1 MSYDEHD
8 RKVAWAGRQE
18 PSVSNRTSRSTQ
30 IAEAVVALITDR
42 DLAPG
47 SPLPTEAQLTA
58 DLGTSRGPLRE
69 ALKSLQALGIVEVR
83 HGYGT
88 FVGPGTADA
97 ILPWLSFRARTS
109 SALADLLDVREQLE
123 IGLTRRVAATGPS
136 AAVLAGLHQCVAA
149 MAGGGPGAA
158 RADQRF
164 HEILCEAA
172 GNELARDLIRVFWQ
186 AYVDAEEDVGTR
198 RSEPAALAER
208 HARIVTALLDGDG
221 SSVEETVRRHF
232 DEVRD
237 RLVGH

>member
-1 MSYDEHD
+1 M
-8 RKVAWAGRQE
+8 
-18 PSVSNRTSRSTQ
+18 SNRTSLSSE
-30 IAEAVVALITDR
+30 IAAAVLALITDR

-88 FVGPGTADA
+88 FVGPATADA
-97 ILPWLSFRARTS
+97 ILPWLSFRARSTA
-109 SALADLLDVREQLE
+109 ALADLLDVREQLE
-123 IGLTRRVAATGPS
+123 IGLTRRVARIGPS
-136 AAVLAGLHQCVAA
+136 DSVLSGLHDCVAT

-158 RADQRF
+158 GADRRF

-186 AYVDAEEDVGTR
+186 AYADAEAEVGSR
-198 RSEPAALAER
+198 RSEAAALAER
-208 HARIVTALLDGDG
+208 HARIVGALLDGDRPA
-221 SSVEETVRRHF
+221 VEESVRRHF

-237 RLVGH
+237 RLAGR